1 MSVSASS
8 GYFWKM
14 LSKWQTTF
22 IQFCELFSLSSQN
35 TINSAFHIAYP
46 PITNCDFSSFDH
58 FLAETSGMPVQDKA
72 AEVKNETRPQVAS
85 LLLMGAGE
93 RKVRHLSTT
102 KRKHNTSKAESVFML
117 PVTVTG

>member
-1 MSVSASS
+1 
-8 GYFWKM
+8 M
-14 LSKWQTTF
+14 LSKRQTTF

-58 FLAETSGMPVQDKA
+58 FLAEKSGMPVQDKA
-72 AEVKNETRPQVAS
+72 AEVKNETCPQVAS

-102 KRKHNTSKAESVFML
+102 KRKHNTS
-117 PVTVTG
+117 